1 MSEQVIKAV
10 YLTSNFTC
18 NIHALVF
25 KYANPG
31 NC

>member
-1 MSEQVIKAV
+1 MPEQVIKTV

-25 KYANPG
+25 KYTNP
-31 NC
+31 